1 MRLTTIPFRQTRRNR
16 VRTLLTILGIAIA
29 TCLFGFLRTVIG
41 VYYVGFEQAAADRLV
56 TRNATAIIQPLPIAY
71 KGKIERI
78 PHVKDVAAASI
89 FFGYIGDITNF
100 VGAFAT
106 EARPF
111 LALYPEFVVTDAERD
126 AWIKD
131 PAGCIVGQR
140 MAEKYNLHLGDTLTL
155 QGTNYPGEWR
165 FTVRGIYRPQRRQV
179 DTSGMA
185 IHWKY
190 LDESVEPERRGLPN
204 VFLVGIDDPNRS
216 PEVVR
221 AIDAQFHDAPIQTLT
236 ESEKAFQLSFLSMV
250 SAVIRALEAVS
261 AFVLVIMGLIL
272 GNTVAMSVRE
282 RASEIAILKAIGFR
296 GWHLWAMFGGESAM
310 MALLGGI
317 LGVALTR
324 LAVPAFAVFAEKAFG
339 GALPPMILSPGAQVA
354 MLGIA
359 IGVGIAAAVVPVTRV
374 ARQTV
379 AEAFAR
385 RA

>member
-1 MRLTTIPFRQTRRNR
+1 MRLSTIPFRQTRRNR

-29 TCLFGFLRTVIG
+29 TSLFGFIRTVIN

-71 KGKIERI
+71 KTKIERV
-78 PHVKDVAAASI
+78 PHVTEVAAASI
-89 FFGYIGDITNF
+89 FFGYIGDIHNL

-106 EARPF
+106 EAKPF
-111 LALYPEFVVTDAERD
+111 LVLYPEFKLSDAERD
-126 AWIKD
+126 DWIRD
-131 PAGCIVGQR
+131 PSGCIVGQHL
-140 MAEKYNLHLGDTLTL
+140 AEKYGFHVGDTITL

-165 FTVRGIYRPQRRQV
+165 FTVRGIYRPERRNV

-204 VFLVGIDDPNRS
+204 VYLVGIDNPNRS

-221 AIDAQFHDAPIQTLT
+221 AIDSEFHDAPIQTLT
-236 ESEKAFQLSFLSMV
+236 ESEKQFQLSFLSMV
-250 SAVIRALEAVS
+250 SAVIRALQAVS

-296 GWHLWAMFGGESAM
+296 GHHLWLMFGGESAM
-310 MALLGGI
+310 MALLGGL
-317 LGVALTR
+317 LGVTLTR
-324 LAVPAFAVFAEKAFG
+324 LIVPVFAAFTEKAFG
-339 GALPPMILSPGAQVA
+339 GALPPMILSAAAQLA
-354 MLGIA
+354 MIGIA
-359 IGVGIAAAVVPVTRV
+359 IGVGIAAAVLPVSRV
-374 ARQTV
+374 TRQTV
-379 AEAFAR
+379 AQAFAR